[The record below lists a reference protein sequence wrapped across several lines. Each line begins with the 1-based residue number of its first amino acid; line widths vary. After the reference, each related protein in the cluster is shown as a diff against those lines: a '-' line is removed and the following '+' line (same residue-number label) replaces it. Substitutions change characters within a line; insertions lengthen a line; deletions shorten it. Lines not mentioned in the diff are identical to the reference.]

1 MGKTCLGKI
10 KGCMY
15 QKDAGGIGWEG
26 ESYLSVNEKIIMALK
41 SLNIP
46 ISVMENTKKGLSEF
60 IVLIPLT
67 DRLSGYS
74 DNKPSVTYGEAELAL
89 YTKGN
94 YIPLRDEITRLLLE
108 ADIGITERRYIEYE
122 TETGYHHYIIDALV
136 AEIL

>member
-1 MGKTCLGKI
+1 M
-10 KGCMY
+10 
-15 QKDAGGIGWEG
+15 
-26 ESYLSVNEKIIMALK
+26 SVNEKIVTALQ

-46 ISVMENTKKGLSEF
+46 ITVAENTKKDLSEF

-74 DNKPSVTYGEAELAL
+74 DNKPSMTYGEVELAL

-94 YIPLRDEITRLLLE
+94 YLSLRNRITQLLLE
-108 ADIGITERRYIEYE
+108 ANIGITERRYIEYE